1 MQKSQAEKFEVFCL
15 YLVFKSIFMRL
26 VMLVVLLLFV
36 SCTENLKSNERAIQ
50 TSNKEFKYSLRILSM
65 SYFPAFSNPIDV
77 LIDFDDKLICVYPPQ
92 DIFNPNIA
100 VVEPFVIKIDD
111 VDLKKLDN
119 FVKTFNSIDFKKTN
133 EGYARDGLH
142 LETLLVFSNLTL
154 QKISPGN
161 MPIKKY
167 EDLSKMILE
176 IILKYNKSQNNEK
189 VIEKIKEYY

>member
-1 MQKSQAEKFEVFCL
+1 
-15 YLVFKSIFMRL
+15 MRL
-26 VMLVVLLLFV
+26 LILVMSFLLFG
-36 SCTENLKSNERAIQ
+36 CTENLKSKERIMQ
-50 TSNKEFKYSLRILSM
+50 TNNKEFRYNLRILSM

-92 DIFNPNIA
+92 DLFNPNIA
-100 VVEPFVIKIDD
+100 IVEPFVIKIED

-119 FVKTFNSIDFKKTN
+119 FVKIFNSIDFKKTN

-142 LETLLVFSNLTL
+142 LETLFVFSNQTL
-154 QKISPGN
+154 QKVSPGN

-176 IILKYNKSQNNEK
+176 IVLKYNKSQNNEK